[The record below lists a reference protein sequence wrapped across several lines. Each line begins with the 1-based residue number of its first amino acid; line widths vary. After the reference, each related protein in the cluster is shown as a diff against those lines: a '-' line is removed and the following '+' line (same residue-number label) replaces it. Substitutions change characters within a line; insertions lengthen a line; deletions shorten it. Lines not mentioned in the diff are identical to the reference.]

1 MYKPTSP
8 GGELLEEFQ
17 IPTGGIYFISGH
29 GTDDPA
35 IEMAIPKDCRYCTFA
50 ECGLKT
56 SAMDPR
62 LISIT
67 DEFMKGNLMF
77 KKPTAVNTFLRNLY
91 IKHKAHINSNSFLK
105 NTKSSITIKNYNK
118 TFKMSK
124 NTATAAANATANA
137 TAAAKARHTYTLST
151 YNLFNYYD
159 GYSIT
164 DFCND
169 ISQSD
174 SLDDIEQSFNNIHY
188 EVGSSGIIKFIEEPR
203 KQSTTRVYKMFTSK
217 DFDFFYNLYKD
228 NKSDIYKLVL
238 WTIYNMSVDLSPM
251 IKESFKYS
259 FFPSVGKVLELYETI
274 RHTKKNNILYFNHE
288 FNKRFKIN
296 QQDLFEYLPGTYYN
310 FICRTTDDTERAVIR
325 RELSRM
331 NPEGKSRSK
340 SRGKSRTK
348 SRSKNSKSKSTLKSL
363 PRNRES
369 LH

>member
-17 IPTGGIYFISGH
+17 IPKGGIYFISGH

-35 IEMAIPKDCRYCTFA
+35 IELAIPKDCRYCTFA

-77 KKPTAVNTFLRNLY
+77 KKPTAVNTFLHNLY

-124 NTATAAANATANA
+124 NAVTNVTAAAKALNV
-137 TAAAKARHTYTLST
+137 AAKARHTYTLST
-151 YNLFNYYD
+151 YNLFNYHD

-203 KQSTTRVYKMFTSK
+203 KQSTRMYKMFTSE

-238 WTIYNMSVDLSPM
+238 WTIYNMSVDLRPM

-331 NPEGKSRSK
+331 NP
-340 SRGKSRTK
+340 GKSRTK
-348 SRSKNSKSKSTLKSL
+348 NRKSSKSKSTLKSL